1 MSLTR
6 KALVAMGIEAEKIDQ
21 IMELHLNTVN
31 EIKSERDELKSDA
44 EKYKDTAKKLEDT
57 EKELSELKAKAD
69 QPDAYKEKY
78 DKLKA
83 EYDSY
88 KNDIV
93 SKETK
98 AKKSKAY
105 RDMLKEI
112 GVSEKRLD
120 SVMKVAD
127 YNSIEFEED
136 GTIKG
141 VEELK
146 KQVQE
151 EWSDFI
157 VSEGTQGAPT
167 PTPPVNNGGTMN
179 EPSNAAKRAIQ
190 YRNNLY
196 GTPNKEE

>member
-1 MSLTR
+1 
-6 KALVAMGIEAEKIDQ
+6 
-21 IMELHLNTVN
+21 
-31 EIKSERDELKSDA
+31 
-44 EKYKDTAKKLEDT
+44 
-57 EKELSELKAKAD
+57 
-69 QPDAYKEKY
+69 
-78 DKLKA
+78 
-83 EYDSY
+83 
-88 KNDIV
+88 
-93 SKETK
+93 
-98 AKKSKAY
+98 
-105 RDMLKEI
+105 MLKEI

-127 YNSIEFEED
+127 YSSIEFEED

-167 PTPPVNNGGTMN
+167 PTPPVNNGGTIN